1 MDFEKF
7 YNEQPDYDAFRN
19 DDRKRE
25 EYINTVDWKARK
37 LALLAPADMK
47 FANIMEV
54 GCALGIL
61 LNNVADRL
69 SVEMRTGI
77 DISVENIN
85 FARKLYPECNF
96 IQGTIEDSAYYKGH
110 GLKDLKFDLV
120 LLSDIVEHIPDDL
133 AFMKRVSEISSYV
146 LLNLP
151 LEKALKNRKREYGE
165 SDPSGHLRSYDR
177 KMAEQLISQ
186 ADFELVSSFTSAA
199 ASDKLFYKFYSQSR
213 KMRLQSKP
221 LPKRLFWTSF
231 YYLEDQVKRS
241 NSRFSERIYGTNY
254 FALLKSRNY
263 QT

>member
-85 FARKLYPECNF
+85 FARKLYPGCNF
-96 IQGTIEDSAYYKGH
+96 IQGTIEDSAYYKSH

-120 LLSDIVEHIPDDL
+120 LLSDIVEHIPDDV
-133 AFMKRVSEISSYV
+133 AFMKRVSEVSPYV

-151 LEKALKNRKREYGE
+151 LEKAFKNRKRQYGE

-177 KMAEQLISQ
+177 MMAEQLISK
-186 ADFELVSSFTSAA
+186 AGFEVISSFTSSA
-199 ASDKLFYKFYSQSR
+199 ASDNSFFTVYNQSR
-213 KMRLQSKP
+213 KIRLRSKP
-221 LPKRLFWTSF
+221 IPQRLFWTAF
-231 YYLEDQVKRS
+231 YFLEDQIKRS
-241 NSRFSERIYGTNY
+241 NSRFSERIYGTNF
-254 FALLKSRNY
+254 FALLKSRSY
-263 QT
+263 KT